1 MKTLVPSPYDQV
13 AFNIATLLHK
23 EDMTEYELEIELL
36 SLFGISSEI
45 VRDLLS
51 QMEKLKLL
59 CFDEENHWTLTPE
72 CLFLLNNNDS
82 RLSTLIS
89 SFQFGEIPFT
99 ISEEEN
105 KEENTLEKDALEIL
119 RDEVEKKI
127 NEYNISLGSR
137 LKELLLSMNAYRL
150 EEVVIE
156 LLVKSGEGKF
166 GFTTPKSNDG
176 GIDGYLFESNLKRG
190 GMPIQTKRYA
200 ENVYVTKS
208 EIHEFI
214 SVCRS
219 KGVKTGYFVTTS
231 FFSDTAK
238 GVARLELCLV
248 DGEQLIDLILKTKVG
263 LIKQSNYLY
272 SIDEDYFLCSP
283 MPSGKAFEVKT

>member
-127 NEYNISLGSR
+127 NEYNI
-137 LKELLLSMNAYRL
+137 
-150 EEVVIE
+150 
-156 LLVKSGEGKF
+156 
-166 GFTTPKSNDG
+166 
-176 GIDGYLFESNLKRG
+176 
-190 GMPIQTKRYA
+190 
-200 ENVYVTKS
+200 
-208 EIHEFI
+208 
-214 SVCRS
+214 
-219 KGVKTGYFVTTS
+219 
-231 FFSDTAK
+231 
-238 GVARLELCLV
+238 
-248 DGEQLIDLILKTKVG
+248 
-263 LIKQSNYLY
+263 
-272 SIDEDYFLCSP
+272 
-283 MPSGKAFEVKT
+283 

>member
-59 CFDEENHWTLTPE
+59 CFDKENHWKLTPE
-72 CLFLLNNNDS
+72 CLFLLNNSDS

-105 KEENTLEKDALEIL
+105 KEENTLEKDALDIL

-190 GMPIQTKRYA
+190 GMPVQTKRYA
-200 ENVYVTKS
+200 ENIYVTRS

-219 KGVKTGYFVTTS
+219 EGVKTGYFVTTS

-238 GVARLELCLV
+238 DVARLELCLV
-248 DGEQLIDLILKTKVG
+248 DGEQLIDLIRKTKVG
-263 LIKQSNYLY
+263 LIKQSDYLY
-272 SIDEDYFLCSP
+272 SIDEDYFLRSP
-283 MPSGKAFEVKT
+283 LPSGKTFEITA